1 MTIFD
6 RTETQFI
13 HYNGKLVKYD
23 NKIIVIGGK
32 RTPLVEKLN
41 AKQTKWKNHTMG
53 PVNDLDELRGFTALS
68 LKKSLFIFG
77 MLGLVK

>member
-1 MTIFD
+1 M
-6 RTETQFI
+6 
-13 HYNGKLVKYD
+13 
-23 NKIIVIGGK
+23 IGGGVNWWD
-32 RTPLVEKLN
+32 TTALVEELN